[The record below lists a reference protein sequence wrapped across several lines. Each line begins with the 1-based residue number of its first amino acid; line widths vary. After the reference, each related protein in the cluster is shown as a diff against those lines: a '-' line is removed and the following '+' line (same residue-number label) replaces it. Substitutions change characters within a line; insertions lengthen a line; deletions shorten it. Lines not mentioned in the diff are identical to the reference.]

1 MPRLRPLALP
11 LLCLLLAACASSSKS
26 LWDMS
31 ESQRNRAAEKGDV
44 KAIRFQQS
52 FNYYDKDR
60 NQHYRSKE
68 DIAKWIRKGAELG
81 DGASQY
87 RMAYLSLYA
96 DADSP
101 PIPHNPAE
109 ALRLAQAAITTL
121 PLSDESAHRRQVDDA
136 KVLAAKAETI
146 VQQQSLA
153 EKGDA
158 NAMYALSQ
166 AYQPPGFASY
176 KNTKVPPQQEEW
188 LRRAAEAG
196 QPQAIMD
203 MASRAKTPEE
213 KLAWQQKAA
222 SGGTPEAMVQMGNHH
237 RAKGDSKTALE
248 WYRKAA
254 TKGSEPARKAVA
266 QLTDATALSLQAA
279 AGNGDDDAMYRLGEY
294 YRSGNWAGKDA
305 LVAQDW
311 YLKAAATGH
320 VNATYQAALGSAQA
334 ADKSRLMRAAAK
346 SGHAEA
352 GKWVADDDR
361 RLAAEQQRRQQ
372 QAEEARRQAE
382 AKRQQ
387 QIADQQ
393 AFVARIDREGTTDS
407 YEAEV
412 YCRYGGR
419 RCDEMR
425 RRARVAMEQQ
435 NRAAEAANMRRLQ
448 EVYRTDKRTEDQRN
462 LDYRNRSE
470 CLQKKTE
477 SLDKYNRG
485 QQSWYYGG
493 ECK

>member
-1 MPRLRPLALP
+1 MPRLRPLVLP
-11 LLCLLLAACASSSKS
+11 LFCLLLAACASSSKS

-31 ESQRNRAAEKGDV
+31 ESQRNRAAENGDV
-44 KAIRFQQS
+44 KAVRFQQS
-52 FNYYDKDR
+52 SNYYDKNR
-60 NQHYRSKE
+60 NQHLRSKE

-101 PIPHNPAE
+101 PIPHNPVE
-109 ALRLAQAAITTL
+109 ALRLAKAAITTL
-121 PLSDESAHRRQVDDA
+121 PLSDEPAHRRQVDDA

-146 VQQQSLA
+146 VQQQALA

-166 AYQPPGFASY
+166 AYLPPGFAGY
-176 KNTKVPPQQEEW
+176 KSTKAPPQQEQW
-188 LRRAAEAG
+188 LLKAAEAG
-196 QPQAIMD
+196 QAQAVME

-222 SGGTPEAMVQMGNHH
+222 AGGTPEAMVQMGDHH
-237 RAKGDSKTALE
+237 RAKGDNKAALE

-254 TKGSEPARKAVA
+254 AKGSEPARKAVA
-266 QLTDATALSLQAA
+266 QLTDATALRLQATA
-279 AGNGDDDAMYRLGEY
+279 ATGDAEAMYQLGEY
-294 YRSGNWAGKDA
+294 FRAGNWAGKDA
-305 LVAQDW
+305 AVAQNW
-311 YLKAAATGH
+311 YLNAAGKGH
-320 VNATYQAALGSAQA
+320 VNANYQAALGSAQT
-334 ADKSRLMRAAAK
+334 ADKSRLMRVAATG
-346 SGHAEA
+346 GHADA
-352 GKWVADDDR
+352 LKWVADDDR
-361 RLAAEQQRRQQ
+361 RIAAEKQRQQQ

-393 AFVARIDREGTTDS
+393 AFVARIDREGTIDS

-425 RRARVAMEQQ
+425 RQARVAMEQQ
-435 NRAAEAANMRRLQ
+435 NRAAEAANMRRIQNL
-448 EVYRTDKRTEDQRN
+448 YSDGKSSDQRN
-462 LDYRNRSE
+462 MEYRNRSE
-470 CLQKKTE
+470 CMQKKTE
-477 SLDKYNRG
+477 SLDKYSRG